1 MGGTT
6 PGHRRRLG
14 DLGLHVRRRVLG
26 GMPQGCRPGRRHP
39 AGEGGEDDRH
49 HAFDDAAVRGA
60 SVSSEEPRAAV
71 GAEGR
76 SRYPMYVPKVRLTWW
91 LRSGP
96 YRRFAA
102 REITSMFAAIFSG
115 MLMLF
120 VFALSRGPGRY
131 EGFLR
136 WLKLPWVVAG
146 SALVLV
152 ALLYHTAT
160 WFRSAATSS

>member
-1 MGGTT
+1 M
-6 PGHRRRLG
+6 
-14 DLGLHVRRRVLG
+14 
-26 GMPQGCRPGRRHP
+26 
-39 AGEGGEDDRH
+39 
-49 HAFDDAAVRGA
+49 
-60 SVSSEEPRAAV
+60 SSEEPRAAV

-160 WFRSAATSS
+160 WFRLSSHIIVIRLRRKVLPRGVMVGALVAVWVAASAIVAYFHIWF

>member
-1 MGGTT
+1 
-6 PGHRRRLG
+6 
-14 DLGLHVRRRVLG
+14 VK
-26 GMPQGCRPGRRHP
+26 
-39 AGEGGEDDRH
+39 
-49 HAFDDAAVRGA
+49 
-60 SVSSEEPRAAV
+60 
-71 GAEGR
+71 
-76 SRYPMYVPKVRLTWW
+76 YPVYVPKARLTWW
-91 LRSGP
+91 LRNGP

-120 VFALSRGPGRY
+120 LFALSRGGDHY

-146 SALVLV
+146 SALILV

-160 WFRSAATSS
+160 WFRLSGHIIAVRLRGKLLPRSVIVGALVAAWLVASAFVAYFLIWF